1 MILAAIFEEKA
12 EQQLI
17 QPTVIYDFP
26 TETSPLAKR
35 AKDPRF
41 VERFEHFIGG
51 MEASNNYSELN
62 DPADLAERFKDERK
76 KERLGEEEAHQTD
89 TDFIEALEYGMPPTS
104 GIGPSM
110 DRLVMV
116 LTDSPSIKDVI
127 LFPTLRPA
135 KPKDKK

>member
-1 MILAAIFEEKA
+1 
-12 EQQLI
+12 
-17 QPTVIYDFP
+17 
-26 TETSPLAKR
+26 
-35 AKDPRF
+35 
-41 VERFEHFIGG
+41 

-116 LTDSPSIKDVI
+116 LTDSATIKDVI